1 MFCGEPATT
10 PRVLPQACSVGSQV
24 SHHGA
29 LTGLCRD
36 YAEKSPVSNASTTL
50 SYGGSLLRNGAAA
63 SVIPRYRKQETPR
76 QGDETT
82 LSGKCLLN
90 KCKDLS
96 SIPGTHTKTLG
107 RWQACVIPVLG
118 RGKLE
123 DPWDSL
129 ANQGNLI
136 SESQDLVRESVLK
149 KQCEPPQNHSVEDN
163 IPEPMN
169 QEQTSYEL

>member
-1 MFCGEPATT
+1 MGGSPRLVLWEVRCHAMVLTLPGLFCGETGITPRVAPLGLFCGEPTTT

-24 SHHGA
+24 SRHDA

-36 YAEKSPVSNASTTL
+36 HTEKSPVSNASTTL
-50 SYGGSLLRNGAAA
+50 SYVGSLLRNGAVA
-63 SVIPRYRKQETPR
+63 SVIPRYRKRETPR

-96 SIPGTHTKTLG
+96 SIPGTYTKTLG

-123 DPWDSL
+123 DSL
-129 ANQGNLI
+129 GLT
-136 SESQDLVRESVLK
+136 SQSG
-149 KQCEPPQNHSVEDN
+149 
-163 IPEPMN
+163 
-169 QEQTSYEL
+169 